1 MNFGFIYR
9 YSWFGAA
16 NEDNNSGW
24 GLMYPILAGG
34 SFILTSI
41 TSIFTDTLRITTDK
55 IKF

>member
-9 YSWFGAA
+9 YSWFGEA

-24 GLMYPILAGG
+24 GLIYPLLAGG